1 MYIITSVNHDTTDNS
16 SSWTSNT
23 GAFSRP
29 FFQAGS
35 ADNCSENSA
44 ALRAIAQGLK
54 HVMST
59 FGPGYAP
66 VNVMVPTAKLAKE
79 LNAVTTISLSTKMGD
94 DAAIWAEIASHKA
107 TSSIKFGT
115 CLKELP
121 ELATP
126 FLGWTAGMV

>member
-1 MYIITSVNHDTTDNS
+1 MYLIVSVNHDTTDNS

-23 GAFSRP
+23 GAYLRP

-35 ADNCSENSA
+35 ASNCTENSA

-54 HVMST
+54 HLLNT
-59 FGPGYAP
+59 FGPDYGAI
-66 VNVMVPTAKLAKE
+66 NVLVPSAKLAKE
-79 LNAVTTISLSTKMGD
+79 LNAVTTSSLSTKMGD
-94 DAAIWAEIASHKA
+94 DTAIWAEIASHKA

-121 ELATP
+121 ELVTP
-126 FLGWTAGMV
+126 FLGWNAGVM

>member
-1 MYIITSVNHDTTDNS
+1 MD
-16 SSWTSNT
+16 
-23 GAFSRP
+23 
-29 FFQAGS
+29 
-35 ADNCSENSA
+35 
-44 ALRAIAQGLK
+44 LK
-54 HVMST
+54 HWCIL
-59 FGPGYAP
+59 AP
-66 VNVMVPTAKLAKE
+66 ILPSRQRTAKLAKE

>member
-1 MYIITSVNHDTTDNS
+1 
-16 SSWTSNT
+16 
-23 GAFSRP
+23 
-29 FFQAGS
+29 
-35 ADNCSENSA
+35 
-44 ALRAIAQGLK
+44 
-54 HVMST
+54 
-59 FGPGYAP
+59 
-66 VNVMVPTAKLAKE
+66 
-79 LNAVTTISLSTKMGD
+79 MGD